1 MTDTAR
7 RRGLQGAAA
16 LGLAGAA
23 GLLLPG
29 CTLRA
34 DHDHSGPD
42 APEAAPLA
50 TIPRVAWV
58 FSSGGPRGFVHVGVL
73 KALHE
78 LGLQPDL
85 IVGAS
90 VGALVGTLCAAG
102 LPAGEIERAALDMQ
116 PWELLRWAP
125 GSGQRWAA
133 TGLADWV
140 QRAVGGR
147 PLQALPTPMV
157 CAVQRLRDGTVLG
170 FSRGHAGLAVQASGA
185 IEGQFNPV
193 TIRGESYADADQRM
207 PLPVRLAR
215 AAGASRVLAVDAS
228 AHEGR
233 APEGAQRY
241 RDGDLRKRALTAP
254 DAALADVLLHPDFGY
269 WVSLSDAFKR
279 RAIAAGHQATQAA
292 APALRA
298 LHAG

>member
-1 MTDTAR
+1 MNPGR
-7 RRGLQGAAA
+7 RRWLQGAGS
-16 LGLAGAA
+16 LGS
-23 GLLLPG
+23 LLLPG
-29 CTLRA
+29 CTWQA
-34 DHDHSGPD
+34 EQDHSGPD
-42 APEAAPLA
+42 APDTAPLPRV
-50 TIPRVAWV
+50 PRVAWV
-58 FSSGGPRGFVHVGVL
+58 FSSGGPRGYVHVGVL

-102 LPAGEIERAALDMQ
+102 MPAQEIERAALAMQ

-125 GSGQRWAA
+125 GSRQRWAA

-140 QRAVGGR
+140 QQALGGR
-147 PLQALPTPMV
+147 PLQALPTPML
-157 CAVQRLRDGTVLG
+157 CAVQRLRDGAVLG
-170 FSRGHAGLAVQASGA
+170 FNRGHAGLAVQASGA
-185 IEGQFNPV
+185 IEGQFTPV
-193 TIRGESYADADQRM
+193 TIRGEAYADADQRM

-228 AHEGR
+228 AHEDR

-241 RDGDLRKRALTAP
+241 RAGDLHKRALTAP
-254 DAALADVLLHPDFGY
+254 DARLADVLLHPDFGY
-269 WVSLSDAFKR
+269 WVSMSDDFKR
-279 RAIAAGHQATQAA
+279 RAIAAGHQATLAA